1 MWAKRATFT
10 MWTKIHIKIPKMAN
24 LKTEVC
30 CQLKIW
36 EILADF
42 RTLWVK
48 AAFIDWHKLKI
59 YVALIPKLSQKIS
72 SWLALLDFFNKNDT
86 WVVTSKKEASPYLC
100 EQWTHSSLA
109 FTFLVNHL
117 VTFNALKDFSNILA
131 RERPFSSYH
140 CVHKAIRHSSHSK
153 AQHCTFFQ
161 NWEDDEFSYFPEFC
175 KTGVTN

>member
-1 MWAKRATFT
+1 MTQFDWFSTT
-10 MWTKIHIKIPKMAN
+10 VST
-24 LKTEVC
+24 
-30 CQLKIW
+30 
-36 EILADF
+36 
-42 RTLWVK
+42 

-59 YVALIPKLSQKIS
+59 YVALSPKLSQKTLGSLCS
-72 SWLALLDFFNKNDT
+72 SFLTRMTHDSWHPNWSLKR
-86 WVVTSKKEASPYLC
+86 KASPYLC

-153 AQHCTFFQ
+153 AQHCTFFS
-161 NWEDDEFSYFPEFC
+161 EKMTTKMSIFSYLASHGFV
-175 KTGVTN
+175 KRA

>member
-1 MWAKRATFT
+1 MS
-10 MWTKIHIKIPKMAN
+10 
-24 LKTEVC
+24 
-30 CQLKIW
+30 
-36 EILADF
+36 
-42 RTLWVK
+42 K

-59 YVALIPKLSQKIS
+59 YVALSPKLSQKTLGSLCS
-72 SWLALLDFFNKNDT
+72 SFLTRMTHDSWHPNWSLKR
-86 WVVTSKKEASPYLC
+86 KASPYLC

-161 NWEDDEFSYFPEFC
+161 KWEDDEFSYFPEFC